1 MTDARLLLIILA
13 LPFLGSLGAAFLP
26 TRGRNRAALLAG
38 AVALAGLVLTVGFYP
53 VLAHGETMRLVIP
66 WLPSLGLDLTLRLN
80 GFSWL
85 FSVLILG
92 IGGLV
97 VFYARYYMSSDD
109 PVSRF
114 FAFLMAFMGS
124 RSEENTSELQS
135 LMRISYSVFSLKK

>member
-1 MTDARLLLIILA
+1 
-13 LPFLGSLGAAFLP
+13 
-26 TRGRNRAALLAG
+26 
-38 AVALAGLVLTVGFYP
+38 
-53 VLAHGETMRLVIP
+53 MRLVIP

-97 VFYARYYMSSDD
+97 VLYARYYMSSDD

-124 RSEENTSELQS
+124 MLGLVLSGNLIQIAFFWEMQRL
-135 LMRISYSVFSLKK
+135 FSFLPIGFWPHNQREIGRAAGGERVSP

>member
-92 IGGLV
+92 IGG
-97 VFYARYYMSSDD
+97 
-109 PVSRF
+109 
-114 FAFLMAFMGS
+114 
-124 RSEENTSELQS
+124 RSEEHTSELQS
-135 LMRISYSVFSLKK
+135 LMCISYAVFCLKKKKPNH

>member
-1 MTDARLLLIILA
+1 
-13 LPFLGSLGAAFLP
+13 
-26 TRGRNRAALLAG
+26 
-38 AVALAGLVLTVGFYP
+38 
-53 VLAHGETMRLVIP
+53 MRISDWSSDVCSSDL
-66 WLPSLGLDLTLRLN
+66 LTLRLN

-97 VFYARYYMSSDD
+97 VLYARYYMSSDD

-124 RSEENTSELQS
+124 MLGMVLSGNQIGRAHVCTPITYAQLVCRLMFEKRKTKNNLMYVLTINELHYT
-135 LMRISYSVFSLKK
+135 YSN

>member
-1 MTDARLLLIILA
+1 
-13 LPFLGSLGAAFLP
+13 
-26 TRGRNRAALLAG
+26 
-38 AVALAGLVLTVGFYP
+38 
-53 VLAHGETMRLVIP
+53 MRLVIP

-97 VFYARYYMSSDD
+97 VLYARYYMSSDD

-124 RSEENTSELQS
+124 MLGMVLSGNLIPIAFFWELTSL
-135 LMRISYSVFSLKK
+135 FSFLLIGYWHHTQTARDGARGAPVLPGAGRGR

>member
-66 WLPSLGLDLTLRLN
+66 WLPSPGLALTLRLN
-80 GFSWL
+80 GLSWL
-85 FSVLILG
+85 FSVPILG

-97 VFYARYYMSSDD
+97 VLYARSSTSTDH
-109 PVSRF
+109 PLSPSFPFLFGSAHTLVAEGF
-114 FAFLMAFMGS
+114 F
-124 RSEENTSELQS
+124 
-135 LMRISYSVFSLKK
+135 

>member
-66 WLPSLGLDLTLRLN
+66 WLPSLGLALTLRLN

-97 VFYARYYMSSDD
+97 VLYARYYMS
-109 PVSRF
+109 
-114 FAFLMAFMGS
+114 
-124 RSEENTSELQS
+124 RSEEHTSELQS
-135 LMRISYSVFSLKK
+135 IMRISYAVFCLKKKIIHIYNF

>member
-1 MTDARLLLIILA
+1 MVFVLLCFFFFNDKATTEIYTYLHTLSLHDALPILTDARLLLIILA

-85 FSVLILG
+85 
-92 IGGLV
+92 
-97 VFYARYYMSSDD
+97 
-109 PVSRF
+109 
-114 FAFLMAFMGS
+114 
-124 RSEENTSELQS
+124 
-135 LMRISYSVFSLKK
+135 